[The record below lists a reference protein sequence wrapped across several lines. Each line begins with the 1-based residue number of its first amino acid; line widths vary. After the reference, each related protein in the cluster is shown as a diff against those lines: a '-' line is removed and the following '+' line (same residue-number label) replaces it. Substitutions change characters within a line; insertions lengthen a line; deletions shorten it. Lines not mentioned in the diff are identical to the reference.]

1 MFSVLNNPHGFP
13 SQVNLYFYRGAC
25 PMEQLVDPW
34 RVPAKYIVNRKLYI
48 IYIYHSSDLEYQ
60 TYHIIKQ

>member
-1 MFSVLNNPHGFP
+1 
-13 SQVNLYFYRGAC
+13 
-25 PMEQLVDPW
+25 MEQLVDPW